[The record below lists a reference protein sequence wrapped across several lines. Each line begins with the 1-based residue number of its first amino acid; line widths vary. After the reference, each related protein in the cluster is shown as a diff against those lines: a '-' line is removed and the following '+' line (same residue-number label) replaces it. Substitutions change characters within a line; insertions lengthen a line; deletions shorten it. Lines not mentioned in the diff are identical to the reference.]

1 MNIVVI
7 GSINTDLVINTDR
20 IPKIGET
27 IQGKRFSVNC
37 GGKGANQAVAAA
49 KLGGNVT
56 FIGAVGND
64 ENGRISTD
72 NLIKNG
78 INTDHIEKV
87 STNTGVAVITVCN
100 GDNCIIL
107 DSGANSLVSREII
120 DKNKD
125 VILSADAI
133 IMQLEIPLETVT
145 YTAQLSHNAGVKVI
159 LNPAPVTDL
168 PCELLQNT
176 DVLILNETEAEMLHN
191 MFKFSDLMAK
201 QVMKPR
207 TDMICIPNDITY
219 DVLNE
224 LALENQYTRYPVYE
238 ENIDKILGF
247 IHVKDLYSLSLT
259 RENYSIEKLI
269 RPVMLVP
276 ETMTL
281 DNLIIEFKKSH
292 GQMAVVIDEF
302 GGTAGLITLEDVLEE
317 IIGEVQDE
325 FDEEEEADIKEISEN
340 TYIANA
346 MMRIDE
352 LVDFFDLDEN
362 LFEEDDVETIAGLVV
377 KLLGR
382 IAEVND
388 VVSFNGLTFTV
399 VEIDG
404 ARITKLKIF
413 KETIKENLNLTEEL
427 Q

>member
-27 IQGKRFSVNC
+27 IQGKGFSVNC

-78 INTDHIEKV
+78 ISTDHIEKV

-176 DVLILNETEAEMLHN
+176 DVLILNETEAEYITKIFPDSPEKRME
-191 MFKFSDLMAK
+191 
-201 QVMKPR
+201 
-207 TDMICIPNDITY
+207 CINRLKALGVATVILTLGEEGSVYTHKNEVKHQEAYKTVAVDTTAAGDTFIGAFCTK
-219 DVLNE
+219 LNE
-224 LALENQYTRYPVYE
+224 D
-238 ENIDKILGF
+238 IDYAIK
-247 IHVKDLYSLSLT
+247 YSTAAS
-259 RENYSIEKLI
+259 SITVS
-269 RPVMLVP
+269 RAGAS
-276 ETMTL
+276 
-281 DNLIIEFKKSH
+281 KSIPTE
-292 GQMAVVIDEF
+292 AE
-302 GGTAGLITLEDVLEE
+302 VL
-317 IIGEVQDE
+317 
-325 FDEEEEADIKEISEN
+325 
-340 TYIANA
+340 
-346 MMRIDE
+346 
-352 LVDFFDLDEN
+352 
-362 LFEEDDVETIAGLVV
+362 
-377 KLLGR
+377 KLLTNR
-382 IAEVND
+382 E
-388 VVSFNGLTFTV
+388 
-399 VEIDG
+399 
-404 ARITKLKIF
+404 
-413 KETIKENLNLTEEL
+413 
-427 Q
+427 